1 VINRGIDQ
9 RAFTHPGP
17 DPFPH
22 VRGRPRVVFVGRI
35 VWPKGPETLI
45 RAFAQL
51 QTPGVRLLLVG
62 DGPQR
67 ARCERLARQLGV
79 AERIHV
85 TGFIAHDRV
94 PAVLTSADLLV
105 LPSVYEELGT
115 VLVEALHAGLPVIAS
130 RVGGI
135 PEVVGDNET
144 GLLVPPGDP
153 GALARA
159 IDTVLGEPELARR
172 LAANGRRLAPRYDLD
187 RVAGQVADLYAQVIS
202 ERPRT
207 VPLRFGIAPCAR
219 FVPSIWPT

>member
-1 VINRGIDQ
+1 
-9 RAFTHPGP
+9 
-17 DPFPH
+17 
-22 VRGRPRVVFVGRI
+22 
-35 VWPKGPETLI
+35 
-45 RAFAQL
+45 
-51 QTPGVRLLLVG
+51 LLVG

-94 PAVLTSADLLV
+94 PGVLASADLLV

-135 PEVVGDNET
+135 PEVVVDNET

-153 GALARA
+153 AALARA
-159 IDTVLGEPELARR
+159 IDTVLGDHELARR
-172 LAANGRRLAPRYDLD
+172 LAANSRRRAPRYHLE
-187 RVAGQVADLYAQVIS
+187 RVAGQVADLYAQLIA
-202 ERPRT
+202 ERPEPAGPRSG
-207 VPLRFGIAPCAR
+207 VALSAR
-219 FVPSIWPT
+219 FAPSIWPR